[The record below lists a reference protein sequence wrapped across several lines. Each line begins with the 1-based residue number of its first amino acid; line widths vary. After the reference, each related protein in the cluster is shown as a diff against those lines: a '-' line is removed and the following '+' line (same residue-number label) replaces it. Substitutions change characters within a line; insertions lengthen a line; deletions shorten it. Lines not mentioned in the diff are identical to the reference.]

1 MGFQNIN
8 NFYSRIK
15 IWDAFDV
22 SSGQTRFS
30 NIFVSSLESLRKY
43 KNNVFSLMKNGCF
56 VHRTKLC
63 FQASNKITLFRSLFV
78 AIFNAI
84 VATIICYVCFTT
96 TAFHNVESLKSEK
109 TKNSFKQKKKLVS
122 FFSLWLCF
130 AFKNLVV
137 CSFQYCIRT
146 HARTK
151 RHIQKN
157 EKAWEIDKFQNSSFS
172 D

>member
-15 IWDAFDV
+15 MWDAFDV

-30 NIFVSSLESLRKY
+30 NIFFSSLESLRKY

-96 TAFHNVESLKSEK
+96 TAFHNVESLKMKRQKIVS
-109 TKNSFKQKKKLVS
+109 SKKKLVS

-137 CSFQYCIRT
+137 CSFQYMHACT
-146 HARTK
+146 H
-151 RHIQKN
+151 
-157 EKAWEIDKFQNSSFS
+157 EKTHSEKWKSLRDRQRQISK
-172 D
+172 